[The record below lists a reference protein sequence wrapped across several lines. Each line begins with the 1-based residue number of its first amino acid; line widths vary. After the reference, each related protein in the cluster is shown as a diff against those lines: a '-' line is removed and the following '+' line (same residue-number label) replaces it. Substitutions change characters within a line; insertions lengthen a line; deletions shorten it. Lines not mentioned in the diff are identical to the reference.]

1 MRQVASRLPGNHRT
15 VARAEAMRTVTRVY
29 RVTGSTLGSS
39 PDVAQAVLRSTSRAN
54 FTTVEEASKT
64 RAPVPDRKAAG
75 NLLVRDCGKRRG
87 RRAAAALRGNQSV
100 GVNKSLTTANVRD
113 DIQGASRRDG
123 AIART
128 PPGDRLARSTGHR
141 PVTGSADVIF
151 HSAAH
156 PAAIPRIRG
165 QLGKFQFTSRT
176 E

>member
-75 NLLVRDCGKRRG
+75 NLLVRDCWKRRG

-113 DIQGASRRDG
+113 DIQGAVSARR
-123 AIART
+123 
-128 PPGDRLARSTGHR
+128 GDRPDTAR
-141 PVTGSADVIF
+141 
-151 HSAAH
+151 
-156 PAAIPRIRG
+156 
-165 QLGKFQFTSRT
+165 
-176 E
+176 